1 MVPDESMAYAVATWV
16 RFNAAVS
23 DDLLRAVSAA
33 FALVAAADGE
43 LAKSEVD
50 GFVELLR
57 SKSDVFTSIDFDSLE
72 LAFRDLT
79 DSLIADPEQGRARAC
94 ECIARMKG
102 DAARCELV
110 RSAAAIAVA
119 ADGLV
124 RAPEEAAMQN
134 ICVALG
140 LEASA

>member
-1 MVPDESMAYAVATWV
+1 MVPDESMAYAVATWA
-16 RFNAAVS
+16 RFNVVVS

-43 LAKSEVD
+43 LANSEVD

-57 SKSDVFTSIDFDSLE
+57 SKSDIFASIDFDSLE
-72 LAFRDLT
+72 LAFRDLA

-94 ECIARMKG
+94 ECIARVKG
-102 DAARCELV
+102 DAERCELV

>member
-16 RFNAAVS
+16 RFNAVVS

-43 LAKSEVD
+43 LANSEVD

-57 SKSDVFTSIDFDSLE
+57 SKSDIFASIDFDSLE

-79 DSLIADPEQGRARAC
+79 DSLIADPEEGRARAC

-102 DAARCELV
+102 DAKRCELV